1 MDLEPLLWIIFFLM
15 NMGLIA
21 LNLYQIVSLSDLEA
35 DYLNPYESSSRIN
48 HVVIPE
54 YLLHGAF
61 SILFL
66 LSGHWFFFLA
76 TLPAAYINLRKF
88 MKREHLIDVTEV
100 FRVLSVE
107 KKLRVV
113 KLGFYLLLFVLVMT
127 RLVFVTIN
135 SAVDESEATHLFGLF

>member
-1 MDLEPLLWIIFFLM
+1 MDLEPFLWLIFFLM

-21 LNLYQIVSLSDLEA
+21 FNLFQIVSLSDLEA

-48 HVVIPE
+48 SVVIPE

-61 SILFL
+61 CILFL
-66 LSGHWFFFLA
+66 LTGQWFFFVV
-76 TLPAAYINLRKF
+76 TLPIAYLNFRKF

-100 FRVLSVE
+100 FRVLSAE

-113 KLGFYLLLFVLVMT
+113 KLGFYFVLFILVMI
-127 RLVFVTIN
+127 RLVFSVIN
-135 SAVDESEATHLFGLF
+135 STVDESEAIHFLGLF